1 MMPRFSEVAPVVSR
15 RDSVAAQRKE
25 AVAKPSNGGRE
36 EAVRILVAVELPLIR
51 AGVQSLVDGQPDLEV
66 VATVERLE
74 DVLPECQRLLPDLVI
89 LDTNLHR
96 RNLKLIDEIHETLPA
111 AGVLVLVNHS
121 DEECVIRAMLSNPD
135 AVKLSGAALDQLNEC
150 CLLALRS
157 SARGCVPKTS
167 GEDRL
172 LGAIRT
178 VASGEIAAG
187 PWLDAIVQARATEAP
202 SFTQD
207 GPNRISARE
216 LEIITLVAR
225 GLENKEIAQTL
236 EIREQ
241 TVKNH
246 LSRVMRKVGV
256 RNRQE
261 LVLLAVKQH
270 LVPLAMGSR

>member
-1 MMPRFSEVAPVVSR
+1 MPWNGEGESR
-15 RDSVAAQRKE
+15 L
-25 AVAKPSNGGRE
+25 
-36 EAVRILVAVELPLIR
+36 RILVAVELPLIR
-51 AGVQSLVDGQPDLEV
+51 AGVESLVGAQGDLEV
-66 VATVERLE
+66 VGAVDAADELTEAVTRLSP
-74 DVLPECQRLLPDLVI
+74 DVVI
-89 LDTNLHR
+89 LDTNFHR
-96 RNLKLIDEIHETLPA
+96 RNLTLIDEIHEA
-111 AGVLVLVNHS
+111 APGTAVLVLVNHS
-121 DEECVIRAMLSNPD
+121 DEECVIRSMLSRPD

-172 LGAIRT
+172 LSAIRT

-187 PWLDAIVQARATEAP
+187 PWLDALVQAQSSSAP
-202 SFTQD
+202 SFSRD

-225 GLENKEIAQTL
+225 GLENKEIAQLL

-246 LSRVMRKVGV
+246 LGRVMRKVGV

-261 LVLLAVKQH
+261 LAVFAVQQH
-270 LVPLAMGSR
+270 LVPAISGDL

>member
-1 MMPRFSEVAPVVSR
+1 M
-15 RDSVAAQRKE
+15 
-25 AVAKPSNGGRE
+25 
-36 EAVRILVAVELPLIR
+36 RILVAVELPLIR
-51 AGVQSLVDGQPDLEV
+51 AGVESLVNAQDDMEV
-66 VATVERLE
+66 VGVVNEVDELLPTV
-74 DVLPECQRLLPDLVI
+74 QRLSPDMVI
-89 LDTNLHR
+89 LDTNFHR
-96 RNLKLIDEIHETLPA
+96 RNLALIEQIHGASADT
-111 AGVLVLVNHS
+111 GVLVLVNHS
-121 DEECVIRAMLSNPD
+121 DEECVIRSMLSKPD

-172 LGAIRT
+172 LNAIRT
-178 VASGEIAAG
+178 VAAGEIAAG
-187 PWLDAIVQARATEAP
+187 PWMDALMQSQAASAP
-202 SFTQD
+202 TFSQD

-225 GLENKEIAQTL
+225 GLENKEIAQLL

-246 LSRVMRKVGV
+246 LGRVMRKVGV

-261 LVLLAVKQH
+261 LAVFAVKQH
-270 LVPLAMGSR
+270 LVPAATGIA

>member
-1 MMPRFSEVAPVVSR
+1 VQIQSG
-15 RDSVAAQRKE
+15 AA
-25 AVAKPSNGGRE
+25 RE
-36 EAVRILVAVELPLIR
+36 GVMRILVAVELPLIR
-51 AGVQSLVDGQPDLEV
+51 AGVVSLIDGQDDLHVEG
-66 VATVERLE
+66 TVDRLE
-74 DVLPECQRLLPDLVI
+74 DVLPACGRLRPDLVI
-89 LDTNLHR
+89 LDTDYHR
-96 RNLKLIDEIHETLPA
+96 RDLSLIDRIHETVP
-111 AGVLVLVNHS
+111 GVDVLVLVNHS
-121 DEECVIRAMLSNPD
+121 DEECVIRSMLARPD

-167 GEDRL
+167 DENRL

-187 PWLDAIVQARATEAP
+187 PWLDALMQAHRSEAP
-202 SFTQD
+202 TFSQD

-225 GLENKEIAQTL
+225 GLENKEIADHL
-236 EIREQ
+236 GIREQ

-246 LSRVMRKVGV
+246 LGRVMRKVGV

-261 LVLLAVKQH
+261 LAMLAVRQH
-270 LVPLAMGSR
+270 LVPAVTGIR

>member
-1 MMPRFSEVAPVVSR
+1 MVSI
-15 RDSVAAQRKE
+15 
-25 AVAKPSNGGRE
+25 PPNGDRTGTM
-36 EAVRILVAVELPLIR
+36 RIVVAVELPLIR
-51 AGVQSLVDGQPDLEV
+51 AGVQSLIDQQSDLQV
-66 VATVERLE
+66 VATIERLE
-74 DVLPECQRLLPDLVI
+74 DVLPECERLEPDLVI
-89 LDTNLHR
+89 LDTNFHR
-96 RNLKLIDEIHETLPA
+96 RKLTLIDDIHAHVPE

-121 DEECVIRAMLSNPD
+121 DEECVIRAMLSNPES
-135 AVKLSGAALDQLNEC
+135 VKLSGAALDQLNEC

-172 LGAIRT
+172 LSAIRT

-187 PWLDAIVQARATEAP
+187 PWLDAIVQARASEAP
-202 SFTQD
+202 SFSQD

-225 GLENKEIAQTL
+225 GLENKEIAQHL
-236 EIREQ
+236 GIREQ

-246 LSRVMRKVGV
+246 LGRVMRKVDV

-261 LVLLAVKQH
+261 LALFAVKQH
-270 LVPLAMGSR
+270 LVPVATGIR

>member
-1 MMPRFSEVAPVVSR
+1 MVRKVNVST
-15 RDSVAAQRKE
+15 A
-25 AVAKPSNGGRE
+25 SNGDHSG
-36 EAVRILVAVELPLIR
+36 AMRIVVAVELPFIR
-51 AGVQSLVDGQPDLEV
+51 AGVQSLIERQDDLEV
-66 VATVERLE
+66 VGTVERLE
-74 DVLPECQRLLPDLVI
+74 DVLPECERLEPDLLI
-89 LDTNLHR
+89 LDTNFHR
-96 RNLKLIDEIHETLPA
+96 RKLTLIDEIHATVPQS
-111 AGVLVLVNHS
+111 GVLVLVNHS
-121 DEECVIRAMLSNPD
+121 DDECVIRSMLSKPEG
-135 AVKLSGAALDQLNEC
+135 VKLSGAALDRLNEC

-172 LGAIRT
+172 LSAIRT

-202 SFTQD
+202 SFSQD

-225 GLENKEIAQTL
+225 GLENKEIAKHL
-236 EIREQ
+236 GIREQ

-246 LSRVMRKVGV
+246 LGRVMRKVGV

-261 LVLLAVKQH
+261 LVLFAVKQH
-270 LVPLAMGSR
+270 LVPVATGIR

>member
-1 MMPRFSEVAPVVSR
+1 MSIPSSGDPTGTMSIMVA
-15 RDSVAAQRKE
+15 
-25 AVAKPSNGGRE
+25 
-36 EAVRILVAVELPLIR
+36 IELPLIR
-51 AGVQSLVDGQPDLEV
+51 AGVQALIQQQDDLEV
-66 VATVERLE
+66 VATIDRLE
-74 DVLPECQRLLPDLVI
+74 DVLPECERLQPHLVI
-89 LDTNLHR
+89 LDTNFHR
-96 RNLKLIDEIHETLPA
+96 RKLTLIDEIHATAKET
-111 AGVLVLVNHS
+111 GVLVLVNHS
-121 DEECVIRAMLSNPD
+121 DEECVIRSMLANPD
-135 AVKLSGAALDQLNEC
+135 TVKLSSAALDQLNEC

-172 LGAIRT
+172 LNAIRT

-202 SFTQD
+202 SFSQD

-225 GLENKEIAQTL
+225 GLENKEIAQHL
-236 EIREQ
+236 GIREQ

-246 LSRVMRKVGV
+246 LGRVMRKVGV

-261 LVLLAVKQH
+261 LALFAVKQH
-270 LVPLAMGSR
+270 LVPVATGIR

>member
-1 MMPRFSEVAPVVSR
+1 MVSR

>member
-1 MMPRFSEVAPVVSR
+1 MSI
-15 RDSVAAQRKE
+15 
-25 AVAKPSNGGRE
+25 PSNGDRAGPM
-36 EAVRILVAVELPLIR
+36 RIVVAVELPLIR
-51 AGVQSLVDGQPDLEV
+51 AGVQSLIDLQDDLEV
-66 VATVERLE
+66 VATIEELE
-74 DVLPECQRLLPDLVI
+74 EVVPECVRIQPDLVI
-89 LDTNLHR
+89 LDTNFHR
-96 RNLKLIDEIHETLPA
+96 RKLTLIDEIHA
-111 AGVLVLVNHS
+111 AVKDAGVLVLVNHS
-121 DEECVIRAMLSNPD
+121 DEECVIRSMLAEPD
-135 AVKLSGAALDQLNEC
+135 SVKLSGAALDQLNEC

-172 LGAIRT
+172 LSAIRT

-202 SFTQD
+202 SFSQD

-225 GLENKEIAQTL
+225 GLENKEIAQHL
-236 EIREQ
+236 GIREQ

-246 LSRVMRKVGV
+246 LGRVMRKVGV

-261 LVLLAVKQH
+261 LALFAVKQH
-270 LVPLAMGSR
+270 LVPVATGIR

>member
-1 MMPRFSEVAPVVSR
+1 MSI
-15 RDSVAAQRKE
+15 
-25 AVAKPSNGGRE
+25 PSNGGR
-36 EAVRILVAVELPLIR
+36 ASTTRIMVAVELPLIR
-51 AGVQSLVDGQPDLEV
+51 AGVQSLIDQQNDLEV
-66 VATVERLE
+66 VATIERLE
-74 DVLPECQRLLPDLVI
+74 DVIPECERVRPDLVI
-89 LDTNLHR
+89 LDTNCHR
-96 RNLKLIDEIHETLPA
+96 LKLTLVDEIHEVYPE

-121 DEECVIRAMLSNPD
+121 DEECVIRSMLSD
-135 AVKLSGAALDQLNEC
+135 TQGVKLSGAALDQLNEC

-172 LGAIRT
+172 LSAIRI

-202 SFTQD
+202 SFSQD

-225 GLENKEIAQTL
+225 GLENKEIAQHL
-236 EIREQ
+236 GIREQ

-246 LSRVMRKVGV
+246 LGRVMRKVGV

-261 LVLLAVKQH
+261 LALFAVKQH
-270 LVPLAMGSR
+270 LVPVATGIR

>member
-1 MMPRFSEVAPVVSR
+1 MVSI
-15 RDSVAAQRKE
+15 
-25 AVAKPSNGGRE
+25 PSNGDRKD
-36 EAVRILVAVELPLIR
+36 AIRIMVAVELPLIR
-51 AGVQSLVDGQPDLEV
+51 AGVQALVDRQGDLEV

-74 DVLPECQRLLPDLVI
+74 DVLPECERLRPDMVI
-89 LDTNLHR
+89 LDTNIHR
-96 RNLKLIDEIHETLPA
+96 RNLTLIDEIHAKWPS

-121 DEECVIRAMLSNPD
+121 DEECVVRSMLSNPD
-135 AVKLSGAALDQLNEC
+135 SVKLSGAALDQLNEC

-167 GEDRL
+167 SEDRL
-172 LGAIRT
+172 LSAIRT

-202 SFTQD
+202 SFSRD

-225 GLENKEIAQTL
+225 GLENKEIAQHL
-236 EIREQ
+236 SIREQ

-246 LSRVMRKVGV
+246 LGRVMRKVGV

-261 LVLLAVKQH
+261 LALFAVRQH
-270 LVPLAMGSR
+270 LVPATAGIR

>member
-1 MMPRFSEVAPVVSR
+1 VSI
-15 RDSVAAQRKE
+15 
-25 AVAKPSNGGRE
+25 PSNGDRTDP
-36 EAVRILVAVELPLIR
+36 VRIAVAIELPLIR
-51 AGVQSLVDGQPDLEV
+51 AGVQSLIDLEADLEV
-66 VATVERLE
+66 VATIDRLD
-74 DVLPECQRLLPDLVI
+74 DVIPECTRLQPDMVI
-89 LDTNLHR
+89 LDTNFHR
-96 RNLKLIDEIHETLPA
+96 LKLTLIDEIHEVVKD

-121 DEECVIRAMLSNPD
+121 DEECVIRSMLAQPES
-135 AVKLSGAALDQLNEC
+135 VKLSSAALDQLNEC

-172 LGAIRT
+172 LSAIRT

-187 PWLDAIVQARATEAP
+187 PWVDAIVQSRATETP
-202 SFTQD
+202 SFSRD

-225 GLENKEIAQTL
+225 GLENKEIAQRL
-236 EIREQ
+236 GIREQ

-246 LSRVMRKVGV
+246 LGRVMRKVGV

-261 LVLLAVKQH
+261 LALFAVKQH
-270 LVPLAMGSR
+270 LVPVATGIR

>member
-1 MMPRFSEVAPVVSR
+1 VS
-15 RDSVAAQRKE
+15 SS
-25 AVAKPSNGGRE
+25 SNGDRDV
-36 EAVRILVAVELPLIR
+36 ALRIMVAVELPLIR
-51 AGVQSLVDGQPDLEV
+51 AGVQALVDRQDDLEV
-66 VATVERLE
+66 VATLERLE
-74 DVLPECQRLLPDLVI
+74 DVLPECERLRPDMVI

-96 RNLKLIDEIHETLPA
+96 RHLTLIDEIHSRVPS

-135 AVKLSGAALDQLNEC
+135 SVKLSGAALDQLNEC

-167 GEDRL
+167 SEDRL
-172 LGAIRT
+172 LSAIRT

-202 SFTQD
+202 SFSQD

-225 GLENKEIAQTL
+225 GLENKEIAQHL
-236 EIREQ
+236 GIREQ

-246 LSRVMRKVGV
+246 LGRVMRKVGV

-261 LVLLAVKQH
+261 LALFAVRQH
-270 LVPLAMGSR
+270 LVPAVTGIG

>member
-1 MMPRFSEVAPVVSR
+1 M
-15 RDSVAAQRKE
+15 
-25 AVAKPSNGGRE
+25 
-36 EAVRILVAVELPLIR
+36 VAVELPLIR
-51 AGVQSLVDGQPDLEV
+51 AGVQSLIDLQDDLEV
-66 VATVERLE
+66 VATIEKFD
-74 DVLPECQRLLPDLVI
+74 DVIPECTRLQPDMVI
-89 LDTNLHR
+89 LDTNFHR
-96 RNLKLIDEIHETLPA
+96 RKLTLIDEIHTVVKD

-121 DEECVIRAMLSNPD
+121 DEECVIRSMLANPD
-135 AVKLSGAALDQLNEC
+135 TVKLSSGALDKLNEC

-172 LGAIRT
+172 LSAIRT

-202 SFTQD
+202 SFSQD

-225 GLENKEIAQTL
+225 GLENKEIAVHL
-236 EIREQ
+236 GIREQ

-246 LSRVMRKVGV
+246 LGRVMRKVGV

-261 LVLLAVKQH
+261 LALFAVKQH
-270 LVPLAMGSR
+270 LVPVATGIR

>member
-1 MMPRFSEVAPVVSR
+1 VS
-15 RDSVAAQRKE
+15 S
-25 AVAKPSNGGRE
+25 PPNGSRE
-36 EAVRILVAVELPLIR
+36 GAILIIVAVELPLIR
-51 AGVQSLVDGQPDLEV
+51 AGVHALVDQQDDLEV
-66 VATVERLE
+66 VAAIEDLD
-74 DVLPECQRLLPDLVI
+74 DVLPECERLRPDLVI

-96 RNLKLIDEIHETLPA
+96 RRLTLIDDIRAKVPS
-111 AGVLVLVNHS
+111 AGILVLVNHS
-121 DEECVIRAMLSNPD
+121 DEECVIRAMLANPD
-135 AVKLSGAALDQLNEC
+135 SVKLSSAALDQLNEC

-172 LGAIRT
+172 LSAIRT

-187 PWLDAIVQARATEAP
+187 PWLDAIVQARTSEAP
-202 SFTQD
+202 SFSQD

-225 GLENKEIAQTL
+225 GLENKEIAQHL
-236 EIREQ
+236 GIREQ

-246 LSRVMRKVGV
+246 LGRVMRKVGV

-261 LVLLAVKQH
+261 LALFAVRQH
-270 LVPLAMGSR
+270 LVPAVTGIG

>member
-1 MMPRFSEVAPVVSR
+1 M
-15 RDSVAAQRKE
+15 
-25 AVAKPSNGGRE
+25 
-36 EAVRILVAVELPLIR
+36 RIVVAVELPLIR
-51 AGVQSLVDGQPDLEV
+51 AGVQSLIDGQEDLEV
-66 VATVERLE
+66 VATVEAL
-74 DVLPECQRLLPDLVI
+74 DQVLPTCESLKPDMVI
-89 LDTNLHR
+89 LDTNFHR
-96 RNLKLIDEIHETLPA
+96 MDLALIDRIHESLPA

-121 DEECVIRAMLSNPD
+121 DEECVIRSMLADPE
-135 AVKLSGAALDQLNEC
+135 AVKLSSGALNQLNEC

-187 PWLDAIVQARATEAP
+187 PWLDAIVQARANDAP
-202 SFTQD
+202 SFSQD

-225 GLENKEIAQTL
+225 GLENKEVAQHL
-236 EIREQ
+236 GIREQ

-246 LSRVMRKVGV
+246 LGRVMRKVGV

-261 LVLLAVKQH
+261 LALFAVKQH
-270 LVPLAMGSR
+270 LVPVATGIR

>member
-1 MMPRFSEVAPVVSR
+1 M
-15 RDSVAAQRKE
+15 
-25 AVAKPSNGGRE
+25 
-36 EAVRILVAVELPLIR
+36 RIVVAVELPLIR
-51 AGVQSLVDGQPDLEV
+51 AGVQSLVDRQEDLEV
-66 VATVERLE
+66 VSTIERFEEVLLECERLK
-74 DVLPECQRLLPDLVI
+74 PDMVI
-89 LDTNLHR
+89 LDTNFHR
-96 RNLKLIDEIHETLPA
+96 RKLTLIDEIHAAVPE

-121 DEECVIRAMLSNPD
+121 DEECVIRSMLSRTGS
-135 AVKLSGAALDQLNEC
+135 VKLSGAALDQLNEC

-172 LGAIRT
+172 LSAIRT

-187 PWLDAIVQARATEAP
+187 PWLDALVQARATEAP
-202 SFTQD
+202 SFSQD

-225 GLENKEIAQTL
+225 GLENKEIAQHL
-236 EIREQ
+236 GIREQ

-261 LVLLAVKQH
+261 LALFAVRQH
-270 LVPLAMGSR
+270 LVPVATGIR

>member
-1 MMPRFSEVAPVVSR
+1 MSI
-15 RDSVAAQRKE
+15 
-25 AVAKPSNGGRE
+25 PSNGDRTGT
-36 EAVRILVAVELPLIR
+36 VRIVVAVELPLIR
-51 AGVQSLVDGQPDLEV
+51 AGVQSLIDLEDDLEV
-66 VATVERLE
+66 VATIETFDGVI
-74 DVLPECQRLLPDLVI
+74 PECTRLQPDMVI
-89 LDTNLHR
+89 LDTNFHR
-96 RNLKLIDEIHETLPA
+96 RKLTLIDEIHA
-111 AGVLVLVNHS
+111 VVKGAGVLVLVNHS
-121 DEECVIRAMLSNPD
+121 DEECVIRSMLANPD
-135 AVKLSGAALDQLNEC
+135 TVKLSSGALDQLNEC

-172 LGAIRT
+172 LSAIRT

-202 SFTQD
+202 SFSQD

-225 GLENKEIAQTL
+225 GLENKEIAL
-236 EIREQ
+236 HLGIREQ

-246 LSRVMRKVGV
+246 LGRVMRKVGV

-261 LVLLAVKQH
+261 LALFAVKQH
-270 LVPLAMGSR
+270 LVPVATGIR